1 MLIKMAVLQRIRTG
15 DISVVFRRWRRPT
28 VKTGGT
34 LQTAVGLLNIV
45 NVEDMADSDITET
58 DVGRAG
64 YDTKAA
70 LLDELGTRGDRL
82 SRVTVTY
89 GGADPRIALR
99 ETDALSGTELDALAT
114 RLQRLD
120 ARSASGPWTARVL
133 DIIDQHPDVAAR
145 VLAKHLRCE
154 KDWLKPNVRKLK
166 NLGLT
171 VSHDPGYVL
180 SARGRVV
187 LDHLR
192 AANLGDRATQETSNE

>member
-1 MLIKMAVLQRIRTG
+1 MLTRMAVLQRIRAG
-15 DISVVFRRWRRPT
+15 DISVIFRRWSVPT

-34 LQTAVGLLNIV
+34 LQPAVGLLNIV
-45 NVEDMADSDITET
+45 HVEDMADSDITET

-70 LLDELGTRGDRL
+70 LLRELGTRGDRL
-82 SRVTVTY
+82 SRVTVPY

-99 ETDALSGTELDALAT
+99 ETDALPGTELDALAT

-120 ARSASGPWTARVL
+120 ARSVSGLWTARVL
-133 DIIDQHPDVAAR
+133 DIIEQHPDVAAR
-145 VLAKHLRCE
+145 VLAEHLRCE

-187 LDHLR
+187 LNHLR
-192 AANLGDRATQETSNE
+192 ATNVDDHATQETSNK

>member
-1 MLIKMAVLQRIRTG
+1 MLIKVAVLERIKTG

-34 LQTAVGLLNIV
+34 LRTAVGLLNIV
-45 NVEDMADSDITET
+45 SVEDVVEADITET

-70 LLDELGTRGDRL
+70 LLRELGSRGDRL
-82 SRVTVTY
+82 SRVTLGF

-99 ETDALSGTELDALAT
+99 DTDALSQTELDELAT
-114 RLQRLD
+114 RLLRLD

-133 DIIDQHPDVAAR
+133 GVIEQHPDVAAKI
-145 VLAKHLRCE
+145 LAEHLRCE

-171 VSHDPGYVL
+171 ISHDPGYVL
-180 SARGRVV
+180 SARGRVT
-187 LDHLR
+187 LNHLR
-192 AANLGDRATQETSNE
+192 DAGLGDRAIQETSNE

>member
-1 MLIKMAVLQRIRTG
+1 MLMKMAVLQRIRTG

-45 NVEDMADSDITET
+45 NVEDMADSDVTET

-64 YDTKAA
+64 CDTETAR
-70 LLDELGTRGDRL
+70 LGELGTRGTRGDRL

-120 ARSASGPWTARVL
+120 ARSASGPSTPPCRSVTWSGPSVTPRPGQERRRGSSRARCT
-133 DIIDQHPDVAAR
+133 Q
-145 VLAKHLRCE
+145 
-154 KDWLKPNVRKLK
+154 
-166 NLGLT
+166 LT
-171 VSHDPGYVL
+171 L
-180 SARGRVV
+180 
-187 LDHLR
+187 
-192 AANLGDRATQETSNE
+192 N